1 MSESLK
7 QNKGEKPSNLNVK
20 SQDIPNLSNDTVS
33 EVGQIVDK
41 GSELLTDSE
50 LAADTLQYY
59 RETEYYYRDREDE
72 GS

>member
-1 MSESLK
+1 M
-7 QNKGEKPSNLNVK
+7 NVK